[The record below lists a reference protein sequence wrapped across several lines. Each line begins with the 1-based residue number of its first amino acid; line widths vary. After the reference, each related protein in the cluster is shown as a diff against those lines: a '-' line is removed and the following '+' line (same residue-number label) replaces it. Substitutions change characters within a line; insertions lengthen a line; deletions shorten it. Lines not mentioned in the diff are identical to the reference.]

1 MAVASLKLCETLMS
15 FKFVSKVTLISL
27 DTEMALIKLLSCV
40 SPIEK
45 SIGLKRPGI
54 SVDKLSNFSSRFSI
68 LGSVF

>member
-1 MAVASLKLCETLMS
+1 M
-15 FKFVSKVTLISL
+15 LISL

-54 SVDKLSNFSSRFSI
+54 SVDKLLI
-68 LGSVF
+68 LVLDSQFWDLYFEPELSQQRSK